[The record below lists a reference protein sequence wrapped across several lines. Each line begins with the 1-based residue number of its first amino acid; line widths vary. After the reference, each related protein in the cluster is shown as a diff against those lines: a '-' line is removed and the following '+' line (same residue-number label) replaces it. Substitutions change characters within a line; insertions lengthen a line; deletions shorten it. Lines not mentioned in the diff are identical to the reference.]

1 MQVKQI
7 YELMNNVTNEITGK
21 SDLLLEDLSNI
32 VDVGNE
38 ILSTTG
44 VDSYVKKLVNRIGKV
59 IFVNRVY
66 SNSIPSVLM
75 DKWEFGSIMQKIT
88 SDLPQATENETWSL
102 VNGQE
107 YKTDV
112 FYQPNISAKFYNSK
126 VTFEIPMS
134 FTELQVKQSFT
145 NGEQLNGFL
154 SMLVNSVDKAI
165 TVKMDSLVMRTIN
178 NMIGETL
185 ADGLTVDDTIKYTN
199 TSIRAVNLLAEYKK
213 LKSDSKLTLDTCLKD
228 ADFIK
233 FASYTI
239 NLYKDRMS
247 KLSTLFNVGKKERFT
262 PSEYLH
268 VILLSD
274 FVSSQKVYLESD
286 TRHKDL
292 VALPKYDT
300 IPYWQGSGDEY
311 SLTDVSSINVKTS
324 SGKTVNTSGILGVMF
339 DRDALGVCNVDNRV
353 TTNYNPKAEFYT
365 NFYKFDASYFNDLNE
380 NFVVFFVA

>member
-145 NGEQLNGFL
+145 NAEQLNGFL

-185 ADGLTVDDTIKYTN
+185 ADGLTVDDTITYTN

-213 LKSDSKLTLDTCLKD
+213 LKSDSKLTLDSCLKD

-262 PSEYLH
+262 PSDYLH

-311 SLTDVSSINVKTS
+311 SLTDVSTINVKTS

>member
-134 FTELQVKQSFT
+134 FTEIQVKQSFT
-145 NGEQLNGFL
+145 NAEQLNGFL

-185 ADGLTVDDTIKYTN
+185 ADGLTVDDTITYTN

-213 LKSDSKLTLDTCLKD
+213 LNSGSKLNLDTCLKD

-286 TRHKDL
+286 THHKDL
-292 VALPKYDT
+292 VALPKYDS

-311 SLTDVSSINVKTS
+311 SLTDVSTINVKTS

>member
-134 FTELQVKQSFT
+134 FTEIQVKQSFT
-145 NGEQLNGFL
+145 NAEQLNGFL

-185 ADGLTVDDTIKYTN
+185 ADGLTVDDTITYTN

-300 IPYWQGSGDEY
+300 IPYWQGSGEEY

>member
-134 FTELQVKQSFT
+134 FTEVQVKQSFT

-311 SLTDVSSINVKTS
+311 SLSDVSSINVKTS

>member
-134 FTELQVKQSFT
+134 FTEIQVKQSFT
-145 NGEQLNGFL
+145 NAEQLNGFL

-185 ADGLTVDDTIKYTN
+185 ADGLTVDDTITYTN

-262 PSEYLH
+262 PSDYLH

-311 SLTDVSSINVKTS
+311 SLSDVSTINVKTS

>member
-44 VDSYVKKLVNRIGKV
+44 VDNYVKKLVNRIGKV

-145 NGEQLNGFL
+145 NSEQLNGFL

-185 ADGLTVDDTIKYTN
+185 ADGLTVDDTIKFTN

-262 PSEYLH
+262 PSDYLH

-274 FVSSQKVYLESD
+274 FVASQKVYLESD

>member
-134 FTELQVKQSFT
+134 FTEIQVKQSFT
-145 NGEQLNGFL
+145 NAEQLNGFL

-185 ADGLTVDDTIKYTN
+185 ADGLTVDDTITYTN

-262 PSEYLH
+262 PSDYLH

-311 SLTDVSSINVKTS
+311 SLTDVSTINVKTS